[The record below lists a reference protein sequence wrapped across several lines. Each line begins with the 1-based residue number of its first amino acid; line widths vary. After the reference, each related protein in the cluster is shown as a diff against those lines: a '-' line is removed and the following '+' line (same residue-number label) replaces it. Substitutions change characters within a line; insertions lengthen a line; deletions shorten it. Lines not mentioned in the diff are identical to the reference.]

1 MSIKDGFKF
10 GLGLWLATILVGTV
24 WILLIL
30 FWGSLLIRLVTG

>member
-24 WILLIL
+24 YVIVMLLICMAIIL
-30 FWGSLLIRLVTG
+30 